1 MPDQT
6 RNLIRHNLLDHRMA
20 RIDNEIRVTPSVL
33 DRLIDLDPRTTEE
46 AQRSRSAS
54 IRELRNAVRRDIEWL
69 LNTRSHTEL
78 LDNNLEETP
87 RSVAC
92 YGLPDF
98 TGLAAKN
105 PAEQKRLA
113 NAVETA
119 LRYFEPRFLD
129 LKVTLEPLNNID
141 RQLKFRIEAR
151 LDVEP
156 APEPIAFDT
165 VLALGTGDFV
175 VTEK

>member
-1 MPDQT
+1 
-6 RNLIRHNLLDHRMA
+6 MA

-33 DRLIDLDPRTTEE
+33 DRLIDLDPRSSQE
-46 AQRSRSAS
+46 AVRTRSAS
-54 IRELRNAVRRDIEWL
+54 LRDLRDAVRRDLEWL
-69 LNTRSHTEL
+69 LNTRCYAEDV
-78 LDNNLEETP
+78 DNSLEEAP
-87 RSVAC
+87 RSVAF

-105 PAEQKRLA
+105 ASEQKRLA

-119 LRYFEPRFLD
+119 LNYFEPRFLD
-129 LKVTLEPLNNID
+129 LKVTLEPVHNID
-141 RQLKFRIEAR
+141 RQMRFHIEAR

-165 VLALGTGDFV
+165 VLELGKGEFI